1 MFSSSSSCS
10 SPPPPASKEE
20 PQRITISIDEARR
33 RFAWSMRALELA
45 VTDEL
50 HIVIGPAPLEMAAN
64 LILSGLP
71 PGCRNNTAAVVADKE
86 EEANNNIVVDQEWF
100 DRCFWSTAGG
110 VILNWLQDSAG
121 RGPLSPE
128 RSARARDAWQA
139 HRRALG
145 DPTLFPPWSPW

>member
-1 MFSSSSSCS
+1 
-10 SPPPPASKEE
+10 
-20 PQRITISIDEARR
+20 
-33 RFAWSMRALELA
+33 MRALELA

-71 PGCRNNTAAVVADKE
+71 PGCRNNTAVVADKE
-86 EEANNNIVVDQEWF
+86 EEAIVVDQEWF